1 MQNLRAIVLWL
12 SFLVFV
18 TALAGSKTP
27 FRDLDRDIRSAKSA
41 SEIQKA
47 LDRHPE
53 ALKRDPKLKDK
64 IDPKRLKAMIKAR
77 AIAEGGANA
86 PQTTDPSERVKSLKK
101 SRVYVDSGET
111 NDSNWFGKSIER
123 AARLF
128 KRKEQEANNIRIRPP
143 NLGGASVLFNVVVW
157 AVILAAVSAFI
168 WFVATRFRWVWKK
181 RVKAVGGMLADD
193 EPDRTADE
201 WLTEAERLRAEGKLR
216 EAIRC
221 MYLAILVRLDDSNVA
236 RLIRTETNWEHY
248 RRIVKS
254 PKCPPGLDFQDVTQ
268 RFDWAWYGYRVRGP
282 EDLDH
287 FVAFYTQLMAQLKEK
302 AAS

>member
-1 MQNLRAIVLWL
+1 MRAIVLWL
-12 SFLVFV
+12 SLLSFA
-18 TALAGSKTP
+18 TAFAGSKTP
-27 FRDLDRDIRSAKSA
+27 FRDLDRDIRSAQSP
-41 SEIQKA
+41 SDVQKA

-53 ALKRDPKLKDK
+53 ALALDPQLNGS
-64 IDPKRLKAMIKAR
+64 IDPKRLKAMVKAR

-86 PQTTDPSERVKSLKK
+86 PETADPSERAKSLKK
-101 SRVYVDSGET
+101 SVAYVDSGET
-111 NDSNWFGKSIER
+111 NDSNWFGKAMER
-123 AARLF
+123 ASKLF
-128 KRKEQEANNIRIRPP
+128 KKDQQEARNIRIRPP
-143 NLGGASVLFNVVVW
+143 NISGATAIFNVIMWAIILGGVV
-157 AVILAAVSAFI
+157 AFI

-181 RVKAVGGMLADD
+181 KVKAGGGMLADD

-201 WLTEAERLRAEGKLR
+201 WLSEAERLRAQGKLR

-221 MYLAILVRLDDSNVA
+221 MYLAILVRLDDYNVA

-254 PKCPPGLDFQDVTQ
+254 AKCPTGLDFQDVTR

-287 FVAFYTQLMAQLKEK
+287 FIAFYTQLMVQLKEK
-302 AAS
+302 SAS